1 MKSLF
6 IDIDRCTGCHQCE
19 LACSFR
25 KLRRFSPCDS
35 RIQIVTSEDRCLSIP
50 VVCLQCRDAP
60 CVRVCPVGAIQL
72 DSRTGAHR
80 VDDDRCL
87 GCRMCSLV
95 CPFAAIASD
104 RHSGKAVKCDLCD
117 GDPACEA
124 VCAPGALRFEV
135 EAQGADSLRR
145 SATDVIRS
153 SISGNAAVEP
163 PSGLTKLGGSR

>member
-1 MKSLF
+1 MKTLI
-6 IDIDRCTGCHQCE
+6 IDINRCTGCHQCE

-35 RIQIVTSEDRCLSIP
+35 RIQVVTYEDRCLSIP

-72 DSRTGAHR
+72 DSDTGAHK

-95 CPFAAIASD
+95 CPFAAITSD
-104 RHSGKAVKCDLCD
+104 RHSGKAIKCDLCD
-117 GDPACEA
+117 GNPACEA

-135 EAQGADSLRR
+135 EVHAADSLRR
-145 SATDVIRS
+145 SATDAVRS
-153 SISGNAAVEP
+153 NISGSAVVGL
-163 PSGLTKLGGSR
+163 PSGLTKLGGSH

>member
-1 MKSLF
+1 MKALI
-6 IDIDRCTGCHQCE
+6 IDLNRCTGCHQCE

-25 KLRRFSPCDS
+25 KIRKFSPGDS
-35 RIQIVTSEDRCLSIP
+35 RIRIVGSEDRCLSIP
-50 VVCLQCRDAP
+50 VVCLQCTDAP
-60 CVRVCPVGAIQL
+60 CARVCPVGAIRL
-72 DSRTGAHR
+72 DSGTGAYL

-104 RHSGKAVKCDLCD
+104 RDSGKAVKCDLCA

-135 EAQGADSLRR
+135 ESRGADGLRR
-145 SATDVIRS
+145 SATDAIRS
-153 SISGNAAVEP
+153 VFSGAGAAELT
-163 PSGLTKLGGSR
+163 SGLTKLGGSP